1 MVNSP
6 SIPGI
11 DVSSM
16 TAADVAALAERL
28 ESDCYESVF
37 DCLEDWHALKAVA
50 FQAPNLVVPYAHL
63 LEMEVDE
70 D

>member
-1 MVNSP
+1 
-6 SIPGI
+6 
-11 DVSSM
+11 M

>member
-1 MVNSP
+1 MTSSP
-6 SIPGI
+6 SVQEL
-11 DVSSM
+11 DVSAM

-28 ESDCYESVF
+28 EKDCYESAF

-50 FQAPNLVVPYAHL
+50 YQAPTLAAPYAHL